1 MKTKREPGT
10 VTIEEKRYRI
20 CGECGAVVKDF
31 YAIYSDSGFLCSYL
45 CPADGSFSRP
55 KDFYAIYKVTKE
67 YLRNEAIKN
76 LGASSNG

>member
-20 CGECGAVVKDF
+20 CGECGAV
-31 YAIYSDSGFLCSYL
+31 ISDSGFLCSYL